1 MVTLFNDPM
10 SCALLKPEH
19 VGHCSS
25 YIERDHLGDNILGL
39 QLQMTVIAH
48 SPIIFIKKIS
58 QYPFFW

>member
-1 MVTLFNDPM
+1 MVFPVSLFG
-10 SCALLKPEH
+10 SLW
-19 VGHCSS
+19 
-25 YIERDHLGDNILGL
+25 DNILGL